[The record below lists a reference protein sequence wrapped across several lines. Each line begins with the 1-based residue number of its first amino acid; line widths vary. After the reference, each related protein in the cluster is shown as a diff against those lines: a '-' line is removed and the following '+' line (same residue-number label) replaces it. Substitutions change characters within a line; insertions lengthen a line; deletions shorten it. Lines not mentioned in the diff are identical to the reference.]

1 VNEPQADRESA
12 ATEATASPPRRRI
25 SISLETLLALCAVY
39 FVVVLNGPFWRALL
53 AGRAFSAATVF
64 FVSAV
69 GIALIALTFVL
80 LNLLVWRPFARVLLT
95 FLFLGSAAAVYF
107 MANFGVVLDDDML
120 RNLFHTDYREA
131 KEFAGVKLLS
141 TLIGYSIVPVAFVWW
156 VRFRKQAWSRT
167 AIVRLSG
174 IAGGLLLAV
183 LSLLLVYQDFASVMR
198 NKHEMRYLLVPGNF
212 LTSSVRALS
221 ADTRTAARPKEPIA
235 LDAKAPAVHRSRPLL
250 FMLVVGETV
259 RADHFGL
266 NGYERQTTPELAQ
279 LDVVNF
285 SDVASCG
292 TSTEVSLP
300 CMFSRWGR
308 ANYNERRIRS
318 EQSVLNVLARVG
330 VNVLWRDNQAGCKG
344 VCVGDGIRFDS
355 FLGASIPGL
364 CQDGRCYDDVLLH
377 DLRERL
383 AANAGASLVVLH
395 QLGNHGPAYFSRY
408 PPEFRRFTPTCDTA
422 ELREC
427 SREAIVNT
435 YDNAILYTDHVLAQA
450 IDLLQG
456 LSDRFDTALL
466 YVSDHG
472 ESLGD
477 HGLYLHGMPY
487 AIAPHEQTHVPMIIW
502 MSPQF
507 ADSLGVS
514 ASCMRERAQQPAS
527 HDNLF
532 HTLLGV
538 FGVQTSEYD
547 AGKDLFAGCEGPV
560 KSKTSHTEITEH
572 TELE

>member
-1 VNEPQADRESA
+1 VIERQAEVSA
-12 ATEATASPPRRRI
+12 SSQRAHSRPRPALT
-25 SISLETLLALCAVY
+25 LEVVLGLAALY
-39 FVVVLNGPFWRALL
+39 FIVVLNGPFWHALL
-53 AGRAFSAATVF
+53 AGREVSFATIGF
-64 FVSAV
+64 IAAV
-69 GIALIALTFVL
+69 GLALSTLTFALFSVIIWSPYARIALSL
-80 LNLLVWRPFARVLLT
+80 
-95 FLFLGSAAAVYF
+95 LFLASAGAVYF
-107 MANFGVVLDDDML
+107 MSSFGVVLDPDML

-131 KEFAGVKLLS
+131 KEFAGLKLLL
-141 TLIGYSIVPVAFVWW
+141 TLLAYSIVPLALLWW
-156 VRFRKQAWSRT
+156 VQIRRQSWQRT
-167 AIVRLSG
+167 AVVRLSS
-174 IAGGLLLAV
+174 IVGGVVVAA

-198 NKHEMRYLLVPGNF
+198 NKHEMRYLLVPGN
-212 LTSSVRALS
+212 LLYSSIKALGT
-221 ADTRTAARPKEPIA
+221 DTRTAAKPKEPIA
-235 LDAKAPAVHRSRPLL
+235 QDAKIVTTRARPLL
-250 FMLVVGETV
+250 FVVVVGETV

-266 NGYERQTTPELAQ
+266 NGYGHQTTPELAK
-279 LDVVNF
+279 LNVVDFAN
-285 SDVASCG
+285 VTSCG

-308 ANYNERRIRS
+308 ANYNETKIRS
-318 EQSVLNVLARVG
+318 EESVLNVLARLG

-344 VCVGDGIRFDS
+344 VCVGEGIRVDN

-364 CQDGRCYDDVLLH
+364 CNAGRCYDEVLLH
-377 DLRERL
+377 ELKDRL
-383 AANAGASLVVLH
+383 GATTGSSLVVLH

-408 PPEFRRFTPTCDTA
+408 PPQFKRFTPTCDTA

-427 SREAIVNT
+427 SRETIVNS
-435 YDNAILYTDHVLAQA
+435 YDNAILYTDYVLSQA
-450 IDLLQG
+450 IDLLKQ

-487 AIAPHEQTHVPMIIW
+487 AIAPAEQKHVPMVVW

-507 ADSLGVS
+507 MSSLGIEE
-514 ASCMRERAQQPAS
+514 SCMAQRAKQPAS

-547 AGKDLFAGCEGPV
+547 RSKDLLAGCEA
-560 KSKTSHTEITEH
+560 TAQ
-572 TELE
+572 

>member
-1 VNEPQADRESA
+1 VTEVNEPRADRGSA
-12 ATEATASPPRRRI
+12 ANVPSKRRI
-25 SISLETLLALCAVY
+25 SLSLESILALGALY
-39 FVVVLNGPFWRALL
+39 FIIVLNGPFWRALL
-53 AGRAFSAATVF
+53 AGRSFGAATVF
-64 FVSAV
+64 FIAAV
-69 GIALIALTFVL
+69 GVALIALTFVL
-80 LNLLVWRPFARVLLT
+80 LNILVWRPFARVLLT

-107 MANFGVVLDDDML
+107 MSNYGVVLDDDML

-131 KEFAGVKLLS
+131 KEFAGFKLLF
-141 TLIGYSIVPVAFVWW
+141 TLIVYSIVPIAFVWW
-156 VRFRKQAWSRT
+156 VQIRKRAWSRT
-167 AIVRLSG
+167 AIARLVG
-174 IAGGLLLAV
+174 IVGGLIVAA

-212 LTSSVRALS
+212 LYSSVRALT
-221 ADTRTAARPKEPIA
+221 ADTRTAAKPKEPIA
-235 LDAKAPAVHRSRPLL
+235 QDAKLKPSARTKPLL
-250 FMLVVGETV
+250 FVVVVGETV

-266 NGYERQTTPELAQ
+266 NGYEHQTTPELAK
-279 LDVVNF
+279 LDVIDF
-285 SDVASCG
+285 PDVTSCG

-308 ANYNERRIRS
+308 ANYNEHKIRS
-318 EQSVLNVLARVG
+318 EQSVLNVLARLG

-344 VCVGDGIRFDS
+344 VCVGDGIHFDS

-364 CQDGRCYDDVLLH
+364 CQEGRCYDEVLLH
-377 DLRERL
+377 DLKERL
-383 AANAGASLVVLH
+383 AADTGSSLVVLH

-408 PPEFRRFTPTCDTA
+408 PPQFKRFTPTCDTG

-427 SREAIVNT
+427 SREAIVTT
-435 YDNAILYTDHVLAQA
+435 YDNAIHYTDY
-450 IDLLQG
+450 DLSQTIGLLKE

-487 AIAPHEQTHVPMIIW
+487 AIAPHEQTHVPMVIW
-502 MSPQF
+502 MSPDF
-507 ADSLGVS
+507 ASALGVNE
-514 ASCMRERAQQPAS
+514 SCMRERAKQPAS

-538 FGVQTSEYD
+538 FGVQTAEYD
-547 AGKDLFAGCEGPV
+547 AKKDLLASCE
-560 KSKTSHTEITEH
+560 TQ
-572 TELE
+572 